1 MALGKKRS
9 SSQIDHHRRAFAQK
23 AACIVA
29 GCTMPYSL
37 LASELCQQNAL
48 EELEKCRRANFNMM
62 FASPYDTH
70 KWRSSPHMHQQ
81 LKNNVEHFSDGK
93 IYFNTFD
100 NGILGVGTELAVH
113 TARGAIQAALIS
125 VSNLTPILPAL
136 DILNIPF
143 WCAEQQQYL
152 NLISS
157 NTWQNH
163 VLKKIHQQGKLTI
176 LMHYL
181 PGARTVTST
190 KRYGEVIKTPQDML
204 DIVFRIP
211 ASKVLNQFY
220 DLCGTRAVQVPWKKV
235 ATLAEGG
242 RIEALDPSIVG
253 LFNGPNNLRKH
264 LGVISSIN
272 SVQDGWLFVVNQP
285 WFNALPLKLK
295 HALHD
300 AASKT
305 FTEHLAQQPNIA
317 RYCERS
323 LKKLGTDIYV
333 PNQEEIAQWHAL
345 AGPEQPQWLPF
356 KRQLLGSEKGFMR
369 FFEAAQA

>member
-1 MALGKKRS
+1 MALSNKHS
-9 SSQIDHHRRAFAQK
+9 SSQIDHRRRAFTRK
-23 AACIVA
+23 AAYVVA
-29 GCTMPYSL
+29 SCAMPYDL
-37 LASELCQQNAL
+37 LANERCQQKTL
-48 EELEKCRRANFNMM
+48 EELEKCRRANFNMV

-70 KWRSSPHMHQQ
+70 QWRASPHMHQQ
-81 LKNNVEHFSDGK
+81 LKNNIEYFSEGK
-93 IYFNTFD
+93 IYLDTYH
-100 NGILGVGTELAVH
+100 NGALGVGTELAVH

-143 WCAEQQQYL
+143 WCAGQQQYL

-157 NTWQNH
+157 KTWQDH
-163 VLKKIHQQGKLTI
+163 VLNKIHKQGKLNI

-190 KRYGEVIKTPQDML
+190 KRYGATIKTPKDMQ

-220 DLCGTRAVQVPWKKV
+220 DLCGTRPVQVPWKKV

-253 LFNGPNNLRKH
+253 LFNGPNELRKH
-264 LGVISSIN
+264 LGVISKID
-272 SVQDGWLFVVNQP
+272 SVQDGWLLVVNQP
-285 WFNALPLKLK
+285 WFNALPLKLQ

-300 AASKT
+300 AANKT
-305 FTEHLAQQPNIA
+305 FKEHLEQQPSIA
-317 RYCERS
+317 QYCEHG
-323 LKKLGTDIYV
+323 LKKLGTDIYQ
-333 PNQEEIAQWHAL
+333 PNKEEIAQWHAL
-345 AGPEQPQWLPF
+345 AGPDQPQWLPF
-356 KRQLLGSEKGFMR
+356 KRALLGSEKLFMQ
-369 FFEAAQA
+369 FFAAAQK